1 MRGFFIPNKMKI
13 LNTDFNENKIWTEEE
28 VLKTLKKRN
37 SNTEESEL
45 ITLIKSS
52 NLVKYELPKN
62 VKSGKKRKSNDKSN
76 DWNADNFSQSGD
88 SQQGTD

>member
-1 MRGFFIPNKMKI
+1 MKI